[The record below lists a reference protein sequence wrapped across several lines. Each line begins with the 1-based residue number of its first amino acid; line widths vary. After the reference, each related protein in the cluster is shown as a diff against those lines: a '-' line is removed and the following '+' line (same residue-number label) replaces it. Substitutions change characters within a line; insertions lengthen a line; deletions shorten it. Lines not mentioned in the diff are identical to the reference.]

1 MFFFYL
7 SHIGTEKIPIVQSA
21 AVAVIDTPTSIIDI
35 YTCVYICIYHE
46 SCYKKTRNT
55 KSIRAAYPFSLA
67 QMTQAEP
74 SLIYLKYKSL
84 EDVLKVIVYSA
95 QSAIGLTPML
105 YHIAYNNLQIIFI
118 QTGGIGSSTIH
129 YIMLNEKPTKKFIE
143 LKRLTGE
150 YQFVDRIGTD
160 TQSLY
165 VPVLELEN
173 STLKFP

>member
-1 MFFFYL
+1 ML
-7 SHIGTEKIPIVQSA
+7 QS
-21 AVAVIDTPTSIIDI
+21 
-35 YTCVYICIYHE
+35 
-46 SCYKKTRNT
+46 
-55 KSIRAAYPFSLA
+55 
-67 QMTQAEP
+67 EP
-74 SLIYLKYKSL
+74 STIYLRYKTL

-105 YHIAYNNLQIIFI
+105 YHIAYNNQQIIFI
-118 QTGGIGSSTIH
+118 QTGSIGGSTIH
-129 YIMLNEKPTKKFIE
+129 YIMLDEKPSKKFIE

-165 VPVLELEN
+165 VPVLELEK